1 MFAENPEA
9 SASLNRKEIRPTLQ
23 GNRQPHEVRLKL
35 NMINRITRFAAM
47 STIITSLAS
56 IALAQQVRVYSEGG
70 AWVQEITGSLAG
82 ARNLHVKVDMGSVRV
97 QGSSQ
102 AEITYV
108 IRNRSYDSGEQQS
121 RREFEA
127 YKISA
132 STRGDTALVVGNW
145 QGGRHKICSSEFVV
159 NVPKDL
165 DLAKLETSGGGI
177 TVTGISGRVEAES
190 GGGKVRV
197 DDIGGSVHAETG
209 GDNIE
214 IGTVAGDVHLETGG
228 GKITINNAKGKV
240 SASTG
245 GGNILLISGMQ
256 GATLEA
262 GGGNIEV
269 RKCGGGL
276 KVSTGGGNIE
286 LGDIA
291 GPVEIET
298 GGGSIRLASAKGVVR
313 AETGAGRIEL
323 NGVSSARAETG
334 AGGITVRFVRASGD
348 QTDSSLETSAG
359 DIVVYLTA
367 DVAVSVRASI
377 DLANGH
383 AIHSDFNDIH
393 VSSEGGD
400 WPGPRTMTAEGNLN
414 GGGPTLKVRTTT
426 GNIQILRASR

>member
-1 MFAENPEA
+1 M
-9 SASLNRKEIRPTLQ
+9 
-23 GNRQPHEVRLKL
+23 
-35 NMINRITRFAAM
+35 MNRITKYATMLVLVA
-47 STIITSLAS
+47 SLAS
-56 IALAQQVRVYSEGG
+56 IALAQQGRVYADGG
-70 AWVQEITGSLAG
+70 AWVQEITGSLSG

-102 AEITYV
+102 AEITYT
-108 IRNRSYDSGEQQS
+108 IRNRSYSGSEQQS

-132 STRGDTALVVGNW
+132 SAKGDSAWIVGSW
-145 QGGRHKICSSEFVV
+145 QGGHNKICSSEFVI

-165 DLAKLETSGGGI
+165 ELAKLETSGGG
-177 TVTGISGRVEAES
+177 VMVNGIQGRVEAES
-190 GGGKVRV
+190 GGGRVRL

-209 GDNIE
+209 GDSIE

-240 SASTG
+240 SAETG
-245 GGNILLISGMQ
+245 GGNILLVSSAQ
-256 GATLEA
+256 GASLQT

-269 RKCGGGL
+269 RQCGGGL
-276 KVSTGGGNIE
+276 KVSTGGGNVD

-291 GPVEIET
+291 GPVQIDT

-323 NGVSSARAETG
+323 NGVSTARAETG
-334 AGGITVRFVRASGD
+334 AGGITARFVRAHGE
-348 QTDSSLETSAG
+348 QADSSLETSAG
-359 DIVVYLTA
+359 DIVVYLTP
-367 DVAVSVRASI
+367 DVALSVRASI

-383 AIHSDFNDIH
+383 AIHSDFSDIR
-393 VSSEGGD
+393 VTSEGGD
-400 WPGPRTMTAEGNLN
+400 WPGPKTMTAEGNLN
-414 GGGPTLKVRTTT
+414 GGGPMLKVRTAT

>member
-1 MFAENPEA
+1 MFRRDSEA
-9 SASLNRKEIRPTLQ
+9 SASQNRKEIRNALQ
-23 GNRQPHEVRLKL
+23 GNRQPHEVRLKP
-35 NMINRITRFAAM
+35 NMINRITKLAAM
-47 STIITSLAS
+47 SAVITSLAS
-56 IALAQQVRVYSEGG
+56 IALAQQGRVYADGG

-108 IRNRSYDSGEQQS
+108 IRNRSYSGSEQTS
-121 RREFEA
+121 RREFDQ

-132 STRGDTALVVGNW
+132 STRGDTAWVVGNW
-145 QGGRHKICSSEFVV
+145 QGGRHKICSSEFVI

-165 DLAKLETSGGGI
+165 DLAKLETSGGGV
-177 TVTGISGRVEAES
+177 TVNGISGRVEAES
-190 GGGKVRV
+190 GGGRV
-197 DDIGGSVHAETG
+197 KLDDIGGSVRVETG

-214 IGTVAGDVHLETGG
+214 IGTVGGELHLETGG

-240 SASTG
+240 NASTG
-245 GGNILLISGMQ
+245 GGNILLVSSAQ

-269 RKCGGGL
+269 RQCGGGL

-291 GPVEIET
+291 GPVEIDT
-298 GGGSIRLASAKGVVR
+298 GGGSIRLGSAKGAVR
-313 AETGAGRIEL
+313 AQTGAGRIEL
-323 NGVSSARAETG
+323 NGVSTARAESG
-334 AGGITVRFVRASGD
+334 VGGIIARFVRASGS
-348 QTDSSLETSAG
+348 QPDSSLETSAG
-359 DIVVYLTA
+359 DIVVYLTP
-367 DVAVSVRASI
+367 DVAISVRASI

-393 VSSEGGD
+393 VRSEGGD

-414 GGGPTLKVRTTT
+414 GGGPTLKVRTAT